1 MIKIHKHKCSMILRT
16 SVYSNLFHWLMG
28 QNYGN
33 HNGVCRYVRFLSAQL
48 YYLLGVNFFFINVKV
63 CIRNFLQNYF
73 KSVWC
78 APIRSSSKNAVID
91 FVEGQE
97 DCHLSW
103 KNTTTIVCR
112 SKKKMCSDKILS
124 GDTFRLDFKK
134 SSTDQQVV

>member
-1 MIKIHKHKCSMILRT
+1 MKKGTFKVNSFETHHSFVDYVGIS
-16 SVYSNLFHWLMG
+16 LFEI
-28 QNYGN
+28 
-33 HNGVCRYVRFLSAQL
+33 VPIFLSSVV
-48 YYLLGVNFFFINVKV
+48 LLFALITKNFTFSLKV

-78 APIRSSSKNAVID
+78 APIRNSSKNAVID

-112 SKKKMCSDKILS
+112 SKKKVRFDKILS
-124 GDTFRLDFKK
+124 ND
-134 SSTDQQVV
+134 SV